1 MLKTT
6 FFLLCAYLA
15 VWAAPNVLV
24 ENIDQIPDYYQRDRA
39 FGGFP
44 GAGAVYCGPVAVSN
58 SLYWFAQNGYSG
70 IIDITED
77 SKKDQHKLIKL
88 LGSEKYINT
97 GSGGSSPD
105 MICIGI
111 RKFMN
116 ERNYISAKIR
126 FYGWRPVPEQFRTG
140 LTIPELSL
148 AKESLSKNNAVW
160 LNIGWYDYNEKKK
173 EYKRT
178 GGHWVTFVG
187 YGHDGKKDDS
197 EVLIIHD
204 PETRWRHNDY
214 IRVQKIDEGMLTG
227 KMKNLPQKATGY
239 YCFPTGYKRYG
250 IIEGMI
256 VLEMPTRSSQTVSS
270 TLIK

>member
-1 MLKTT
+1 MFKTK
-6 FFLLCAYLA
+6 LLILTCCLA
-15 VWAAPNVLV
+15 ICAAPTVSV
-24 ENIDQIPDYYQRDRA
+24 EKIDQIPDYYQRDRA

-44 GAGAVYCGPVAVSN
+44 RAGAVYCGPVAVSN
-58 SLYWFAQNGYSG
+58 SLYWFAQNGYSR
-70 IIDITED
+70 IMDITEN

-105 MICIGI
+105 MICTGV
-111 RKFMN
+111 RKFLN
-116 ERNYISAKIR
+116 ERAYRDAKIR
-126 FYGWRPVPEQFRTG
+126 FYGWRPVPEQFRAG
-140 LTIPELSL
+140 STIPELSL
-148 AKESLSKNNAVW
+148 AKEALSKNNAVW

-187 YGHDGKKDDS
+187 YGHDGKKQDS

-214 IRVQKIDEGMLTG
+214 IRVEKISEGMLTG
-227 KMKNLPQKATGY
+227 KMKNLPQNASGY
-239 YCFPTGYKRYG
+239 NCFPSGYKRYG

-256 VLEMPTRSSQTVSS
+256 VLEMPPRSSETVS
-270 TLIK
+270 LPY

>member
-1 MLKTT
+1 MFKTT
-6 FFLLCAYLA
+6 LFLLAGCLA
-15 VWAAPNVLV
+15 ICAAPTVLV
-24 ENIDQIPDYYQRDRA
+24 EKIDQIPDYYQRDRA
-39 FGGFP
+39 YGGFP
-44 GAGAVYCGPVAVSN
+44 RAGAVYCGPVAVSN

-140 LTIPELSL
+140 LNIPDLSL
-148 AKESLSKNNAVW
+148 AKN
-160 LNIGWYDYNEKKK
+160 
-173 EYKRT
+173 
-178 GGHWVTFVG
+178 HF
-187 YGHDGKKDDS
+187 
-197 EVLIIHD
+197 
-204 PETRWRHNDY
+204 
-214 IRVQKIDEGMLTG
+214 QKTM
-227 KMKNLPQKATGY
+227 
-239 YCFPTGYKRYG
+239 
-250 IIEGMI
+250 
-256 VLEMPTRSSQTVSS
+256 RSG
-270 TLIK
+270 